1 MKSSST
7 YINQL
12 DYWKTVMCLF
22 LNNTI
27 NQTDSSVKGKK
38 EHINRSL
45 NGDQILMRM
54 KPYLR
59 MQELAF
65 AAANSFHKP
74 NKREKCFIKIIKKLG
89 EPLQ

>member
-12 DYWKTVMCLF
+12 GYWKTVMCLF
-22 LNNTI
+22 LNNNI
-27 NQTDSSVKGKK
+27 NQTDTSVKGKK

-65 AAANSFHKP
+65 PAAKSFHSTR
-74 NKREKCFIKIIKKLG
+74 RERNVL
-89 EPLQ
+89 